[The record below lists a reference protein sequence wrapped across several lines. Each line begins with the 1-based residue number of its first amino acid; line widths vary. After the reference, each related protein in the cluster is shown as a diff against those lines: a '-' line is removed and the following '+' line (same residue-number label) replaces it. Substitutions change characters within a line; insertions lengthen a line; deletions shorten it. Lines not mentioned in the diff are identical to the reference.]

1 VRRLALLFLA
11 MSTTTALAADRIVV
25 ATATAGFRHDS
36 IETAE
41 MVIEQIAARTG
52 WFEPVFARTEEEMAE
67 ALSPQTLESVTADDY
82 RVRSSLTQK
91 SVQGVS
97 VPLLRQE

>member
-1 VRRLALLFLA
+1 MRRLALLFLA
-11 MSTTTALAADRIVV
+11 MSATTALAADRVVV

-52 WFEPVFARTEEEMAE
+52 WFEPVFARREDEMSA
-67 ALSPQTLESVTADDY
+67 ALSPQSLQSVKTA
-82 RVRSSLTQK
+82 VAAGALSM
-91 SVQGVS
+91 GA
-97 VPLLRQE
+97 